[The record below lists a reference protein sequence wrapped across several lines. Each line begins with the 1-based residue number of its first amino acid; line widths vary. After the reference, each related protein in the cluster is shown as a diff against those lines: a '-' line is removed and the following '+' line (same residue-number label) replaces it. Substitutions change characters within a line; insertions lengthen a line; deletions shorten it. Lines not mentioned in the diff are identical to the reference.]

1 MMKANSSTTRPR
13 KRPTPGLSVE
23 PMQKGSSSSC
33 LKIGP
38 KIPPERQI
46 LAASPVKREDG
57 LKLWLDFKILSPHN
71 WA

>member
-1 MMKANSSTTRPR
+1 
-13 KRPTPGLSVE
+13 
-23 PMQKGSSSSC
+23 MQKGSSSSC